1 MARFELKLP
10 KMGESVAEATITN
23 WLKEVGDRIEVDEAV
38 LEIATD
44 KVDSEI
50 PSEVSGVLVE
60 KLFQKDDL
68 VQVGQTLGI
77 IETEGGAFGVAQ
89 EAPAVVEAP
98 TSAAPA
104 VEAVA
109 KTVEHARE
117 FVAAPAAVIPS
128 VAPVGGQA
136 VEGQPQDYTHSEKFF
151 SPLVRNIAKEEGI
164 SVAELESIAGTGNE
178 GRVTK
183 NDLLDYIKN
192 KVNAPVAAAP
202 APVAPAVPQ
211 PQVVTPSAVEVPQ
224 QTQPQFVTPS
234 AVEVSQPTTDN
245 RQPAATKAAPVSV
258 NGQDEIVEMDRM
270 RKLIAGYMIQSVQT
284 SAHVQSFI
292 EVDVTAIW
300 DWREKNKNAFEK
312 REGEKL
318 TFTPIFME
326 IVAKAL
332 KDFPMMNIS
341 VDGDYIVKKKNINL
355 GMAAALPNG
364 NLIVPVIKN
373 ADQLN
378 LLGMAKAVNDLG
390 NRAKAGKLKPDD
402 TQGGT
407 YTVTNVGTFGSVFG
421 TPIINQ
427 PQVGIL
433 ALGAIR
439 KVPAVIETPEGDFIG
454 IRKKMFLS
462 HSYDH
467 RVVDGALGGS
477 FVKRVA
483 EYMEA
488 FDENRSF

>member
-1 MARFELKLP
+1 MAKFELKLP
-10 KMGESVAEATITN
+10 KMGESVAEATVTN
-23 WLKEVGDRIEVDEAV
+23 WLKQVGDTIEQDEAV

-44 KVDSEI
+44 KVDSEV
-50 PSEVSGVLVE
+50 PSEVSGTLVE
-60 KLFQKDDL
+60 ILFNVDDV
-68 VQVGQTLGI
+68 VQVGQTVAI
-77 IETEGGAFGVAQ
+77 IETEGGAVA
-89 EAPAVVEAP
+89 AAVATNDA
-98 TSAAPA
+98 TSSASSLAESRDEKQVA
-104 VEAVA
+104 EVA
-109 KTVEHARE
+109 KTIE
-117 FVAAPAAVIPS
+117 VAKEVVAPADFS
-128 VAPVGGQA
+128 NS
-136 VEGQPQDYTHSEKFF
+136 DKFF
-151 SPLVRNIAKEEGI
+151 SPLVKNIAKEEGV
-164 SVAELESIAGTGNE
+164 SVAELEAINGTGKD

-183 NDLLDYIKN
+183 DDILNYVKTRGSQTS
-192 KVNAPVAAAP
+192 VQSPVASVQSQSSVVSSRAESRDEKQAASK
-202 APVAPAVPQ
+202 V
-211 PQVVTPSAVEVPQ
+211 
-224 QTQPQFVTPS
+224 
-234 AVEVSQPTTDN
+234 
-245 RQPAATKAAPVSV
+245 APVSV
-258 NGQDEIVEMDRM
+258 NGEDEIIEMDRM
-270 RKLIAGYMIQSVQT
+270 RKLISKYMVESKQT

-292 EVDVTAIW
+292 EVDVTNIVK
-300 DWREKNKNAFEK
+300 WRDKVKNAFEK

-326 IVAKAL
+326 VVAKAL
-332 KDFPMMNIS
+332 REFPMMNIQ
-341 VDGDYIVKKKNINL
+341 VDGDYIIKKKNINL

-378 LLGMAKAVNDLG
+378 LVGMAKQVNDLA
-390 NRAKAGKLKPDD
+390 NRARIGKLKPDD

-439 KVPAVIETPEGDFIG
+439 KVPAVIETPDGDFIG
-454 IRKKMFLS
+454 IRQKMFLS

-483 EYMEA
+483 QLLESWDISREI
-488 FDENRSF
+488 

>member
-1 MARFELKLP
+1 MAKFELKLP

-23 WLKEVGDRIEVDEAV
+23 WLKKVGDPIEADEAV

-44 KVDSEI
+44 KVDSEV
-50 PSEVSGVLVE
+50 PSEVSGVLSE
-60 KLFQKDDL
+60 ILFNVDD
-68 VQVGQTLGI
+68 VVKVGQTI
-77 IETEGGAFGVAQ
+77 AYIEVSGGV
-89 EAPAVVEAP
+89 VVEAP
-98 TSAAPA
+98 KEETQ
-104 VEAVA
+104 AVA
-109 KTVEHARE
+109 QVEKTIETAKETV
-117 FVAAPAAVIPS
+117 S
-128 VAPVGGQA
+128 T
-136 VEGQPQDYTHSEKFF
+136 PQDFSNSEKFF
-151 SPLVRNIAKEEGI
+151 SPLVKNIAKEEGV
-164 SVAELESIAGTGNE
+164 SVSELEAINGSGKD

-183 NDLLDYIKN
+183 DDILKFVESRKS
-192 KVNAPVAAAP
+192 KVESPKIQP
-202 APVAPAVPQ
+202 VPQ
-211 PQVVTPSAVEVPQ
+211 TNTPVPK
-224 QTQPQFVTPS
+224 TQSP
-234 AVEVSQPTTDN
+234 
-245 RQPAATKAAPVSV
+245 APVSV
-258 NGQDEIVEMDRM
+258 NGGDEIVEMDRM
-270 RKLIAGYMIQSVQT
+270 RKLISGYMVASVQT

-292 EVDVTAIW
+292 EVDVTNIVK
-300 DWREKNKNAFEK
+300 WRNKVKDAFEK

-318 TFTPIFME
+318 TFTPIMME
-326 IVAKAL
+326 AVAKAL
-332 KDFPMMNIS
+332 KDFPGMNIS
-341 VDGDYIVKKKNINL
+341 VDGDFIIKRKNINL

-378 LLGMAKAVNDLG
+378 IVGMAKAVNDLG

-454 IRKKMFLS
+454 IRQKMFLS

-483 EYMEA
+483 EYLEA
-488 FDENRSF
+488 FDVNRDY